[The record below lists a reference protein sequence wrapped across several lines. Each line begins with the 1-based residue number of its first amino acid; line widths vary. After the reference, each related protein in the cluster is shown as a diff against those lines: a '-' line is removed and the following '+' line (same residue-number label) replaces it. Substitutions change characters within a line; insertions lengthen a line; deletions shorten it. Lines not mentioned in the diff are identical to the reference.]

1 MKKKVMKVVST
12 NEYISFLVII
22 KCESMLNTNE
32 MENKSVNTSNNNVC
46 VESGQNVVVRISR
59 IDCNKG

>member
-1 MKKKVMKVVST
+1 
-12 NEYISFLVII
+12 
-22 KCESMLNTNE
+22 MLNTNE
-32 MENKSVNTSNNNVC
+32 MENKSVNTPNNNVC

>member
-1 MKKKVMKVVST
+1 MKKKVMKIVST

-32 MENKSVNTSNNNVC
+32 MENKSVNTPNNNVC